1 MENETK
7 GILLLENNSVWIDLE
22 KKPKPKPKPKLKIK
36 I

>member
-22 KKPKPKPKPKLKIK
+22 KKPKPKLKIK
-36 I
+36 IEVKQ